1 MDGICSLS
9 QQMLRRRTS
18 LAGVAG
24 NARAP
29 RSHSGRLLNHRA
41 DAAAVARGNATRAR
55 QVRHQFDVIIMLF
68 MTLRVYFVFQYL
80 HVPVMLVFSSIDF
93 ECKVGHCGPFK
104 RPQSITL

>member
-1 MDGICSLS
+1 M
-9 QQMLRRRTS
+9 
-18 LAGVAG
+18 
-24 NARAP
+24 
-29 RSHSGRLLNHRA
+29 
-41 DAAAVARGNATRAR
+41 
-55 QVRHQFDVIIMLF
+55 RHQFDVIIMLF

>member
-1 MDGICSLS
+1 MADCSTIEPMP
-9 QQMLRRRTS
+9 QQ
-18 LAGVAG
+18 
-24 NARAP
+24 
-29 RSHSGRLLNHRA
+29 LLEA
-41 DAAAVARGNATRAR
+41 MQCARG